1 MSTDS
6 TGALLLDIT
15 TPLRV
20 VSESNQREHW
30 AAKAKRQKAHRAAAH
45 LLILQAR
52 RALAW
57 PDGRKRV
64 LLTRIGARMLDDDN
78 LAGAFKA
85 VRDGIADGLE
95 INDGSDAVQWRY
107 AQEKSPGLKIN
118 AVRVQI
124 WGIE

>member
-1 MSTDS
+1 MSTES

-20 VSESNQREHW
+20 VSEANQREHW

-45 LLILQAR
+45 LLILQAQ

-57 PDGRKRV
+57 PETRKRV

-85 VRDGIADGLE
+85 VRDGIADGLG

-118 AVRVQI
+118 AVRIQI
-124 WGIE
+124 WGMK